1 MKFIT
6 ADTRGHSPS
15 PERLVQPTWRSG
27 SLSVSLL
34 IQRILLN
41 FASRHHRLGGLL
53 CGGHGLSEFRSS
65 LCLPGITVGKTVD
78 CHYYLPLAGPGTVL
92 HLRPQEIVLHPPEK
106 LHWGRL
112 YHSENVWAVEV
123 WGRERG
129 RPGEDRP
136 VRLSTAAAESQ
147 YWDWLAGRWGRIT
160 GLRARYSD
168 ETILLVER
176 IPQTVS
182 VRDWVWRV

>member
-1 MKFIT
+1 MKCIT

-65 LCLPGITVGKTVD
+65 LCLPGITVGKTVTVTTLFTGRTWNCSSPTATGD
-78 CHYYLPLAGPGTVL
+78 RAPSSRETPLRTPL
-92 HLRPQEIVLHPPEK
+92 SLRECLSCWSLRTGERTAWRRSTSPVVNSGSRESIL
-106 LHWGRL
+106 RL
-112 YHSENVWAVEV
+112 TCW
-123 WGRERG
+123 
-129 RPGEDRP
+129 
-136 VRLSTAAAESQ
+136 T
-147 YWDWLAGRWGRIT
+147 
-160 GLRARYSD
+160 LR
-168 ETILLVER
+168 
-176 IPQTVS
+176 
-182 VRDWVWRV
+182 